1 MGAALVGANSPI
13 SRIGIAAGVWVCPQA
28 RRDLAGCSPP
38 LSQPGEGRYT
48 ALARQQH
55 DILPAS

>member
-28 RRDLAGCSPP
+28 RRDLAGCSPAMF
-38 LSQPGEGRYT
+38 QPGEGRCT
-48 ALARQQH
+48 AVARHKH